1 MTAVTPNADHLEPL
15 FRLEVLNMLKREG
28 KITDDVIENMST
40 WHHSGFHV
48 YCGDIIRPDYEE
60 GLNK

>member
-40 WHHSGFHV
+40 WHRSGFHV